1 MRYRV
6 IDDISPND
14 GPLISPGTSEH
25 PTYLTTEQIALLSTR
40 PLEQVIVTLLRYRAI
55 VEDPELTA
63 EQIAANATAHQAE
76 IAQISANPP
85 QEAP

>member
-14 GPLISPGTSEH
+14 GPLISPGTDEQ
-25 PTYLTTEQIALLSTR
+25 PTYLTTEQIALLSSR
-40 PLEQVIVTLLRYRAI
+40 PLDHVILTLLRYRAI
-55 VEDPELTA
+55 IEDPEPTA
-63 EQIAANATAHQAE
+63 EQIAAQAATVQAE